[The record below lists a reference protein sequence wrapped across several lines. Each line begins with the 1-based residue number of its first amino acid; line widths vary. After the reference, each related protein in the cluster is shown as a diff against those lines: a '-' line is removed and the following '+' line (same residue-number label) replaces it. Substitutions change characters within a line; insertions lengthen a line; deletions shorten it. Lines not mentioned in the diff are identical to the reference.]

1 MSINVAQAM
10 TARQPELDFVSSVA
24 TSRSSSD
31 SAVAATSAARTP
43 HTGTKALMLAVFE
56 DGIRCYLSNK
66 KRLQR
71 EAEIWMYCSR
81 RLVFSFDVLCETFGL
96 DPNATRSALRQLR
109 HASDGFSSLRHRGR
123 QNVRHNVIS
132 LAS

>member
-1 MSINVAQAM
+1 MSINLARAM
-10 TARQPELDFVSSVA
+10 TRQPEADFVNGVA
-24 TSRSSSD
+24 TSRSSD
-31 SAVAATSAARTP
+31 SAVVSTNAGRTP

-56 DGIRCYLSNK
+56 DGIRCYLGNK

-96 DPNATRSALRQLR
+96 DPTATRNALRQLR
-109 HASDGFSSLRHRGR
+109 RASDGIGSLRHRGR

>member
-1 MSINVAQAM
+1 MSINVARAM
-10 TARQPELDFVSSVA
+10 TSKPELDFVSGVA
-24 TSRSSSD
+24 ASRSSSD
-31 SAVAATSAARTP
+31 SAIASTSPARTP

-56 DGIRCYLSNK
+56 DGIRCYLGNK

-71 EAEIWMYCSR
+71 EAEIWIYCSR

-96 DPNATRSALRQLR
+96 DPNATRHALRELR
-109 HASDGFSSLRHRGR
+109 RASDGLRSLRHRGR

-132 LAS
+132 LA

>member
-1 MSINVAQAM
+1 MSLNVARAM
-10 TARQPELDFVSSVA
+10 TARNPEFEFVSGIASNA
-24 TSRSSSD
+24 RSSGEAIIAS
-31 SAVAATSAARTP
+31 SPAVTP

-66 KRLQR
+66 RRLQR
-71 EAEIWMYCSR
+71 EAETWIYCSR

-96 DPNATRSALRQLR
+96 DPNATRRALRQLR
-109 HASDGFSSLRHRGR
+109 ESTGGFNSMRHRGR

-132 LAS
+132 MA

>member
-1 MSINVAQAM
+1 MSLNVARAM
-10 TARQPELDFVSSVA
+10 AARDPEFEFVSSVA
-24 TSRSSSD
+24 SNSKASGEAIISSAPS
-31 SAVAATSAARTP
+31 RTP
-43 HTGTKALMLAVFE
+43 YTGTKALMLAVFE

-66 KRLQR
+66 RRLQR

-96 DPNATRSALRQLR
+96 DPNATRRALRELR
-109 HASDGFSSLRHRGR
+109 QGSQGFGSLRHRGR

-132 LAS
+132 LV

>member
-1 MSINVAQAM
+1 MSINVARVM
-10 TARQPELDFVSSVA
+10 TRQPELDFVSSVA
-24 TSRSSSD
+24 AGRGEAD
-31 SAVAATSAARTP
+31 GAVAATTVARTP

-56 DGIRCYLSNK
+56 DGIRCYLGNK

-96 DPNATRSALRQLR
+96 DPNATRRALRQLR
-109 HASDGFSSLRHRGR
+109 RASDGLGLRHRGR

>member
-1 MSINVAQAM
+1 MSINLARAM
-10 TARQPELDFVSSVA
+10 TRQPEADFVNGVA

-31 SAVAATSAARTP
+31 GAVVSTNAGRTP

-56 DGIRCYLSNK
+56 DGIRCYLGNK

-81 RLVFSFDVLCETFGL
+81 KLVFSFDVLCETFGL
-96 DPNATRSALRQLR
+96 EPNATRNALRQLR
-109 HASDGFSSLRHRGR
+109 GASDGIGAMRHRGR

-132 LAS
+132 LA

>member
-1 MSINVAQAM
+1 MSLNVARTM
-10 TARQPELDFVSSVA
+10 GTRDPEFDFVSGVA
-24 TSRSSSD
+24 SNTRSSGEAIIAS
-31 SAVAATSAARTP
+31 SPAGTP

-66 KRLQR
+66 RRLQR
-71 EAEIWMYCSR
+71 EAETWIYCSR

-96 DPNATRSALRQLR
+96 DPNATRRALRQLR
-109 HASDGFSSLRHRGR
+109 ESTGGFSSLRHRGR

-132 LAS
+132 LA